1 MAQNFWTAIIA
12 FGVSCSV
19 TVGLTFLTR
28 QKKSDE
34 DLKGLVYSLTPRELS
49 DSHLPWHERP
59 VGLAILVSVICLILT
74 IIFW

>member
-12 FGVSCSV
+12 CGVSIIF
-19 TVGLTFLTR
+19 TVGLTFVTK

-34 DLKGLVYSLTPRELS
+34 ELIGLVYSLTPRTIV
-49 DSHLPWHERP
+49 DKDLPWYQRP
-59 VGLAILVSVICLILT
+59 VGLAILVSAIFIFFT